1 MRWLIFLALPSAVL
15 SMGMSVHPG
24 FPVEVGSVLFSSPIA
39 TDIDDNGFT
48 DIVICSWDNG
58 LHILLQDRAGFN
70 RVKYKSLDIETSGET
85 LTPLL
90 LDTNDDNQK
99 DVVWTTDEGV
109 LYLFPYNMSPAGG
122 ERYELTGRQPTSSPS
137 AYIDDNYTFIVQP
150 QPESGLLLI
159 DIRNH
164 ITKTIVSNRSIT
176 SDVAVSDID
185 ADGIPEIMFASTDGT
200 IYAVGVEDPSLSE
213 WSYRTTTEFMGGFS
227 LADVDRD
234 LKLEVFTCSVDGTL
248 YGIDDDGTSLPHFPV
263 DISDGIITHGA
274 ITTPAVG
281 DMNSD
286 GVYEIAVTTGIPQA
300 ETGSIKLYSVDG
312 LEVGSYTSR
321 KGGFLSSPVLVNIDM
336 DSELEVFGISYQ
348 GEEVALNYD
357 GSMVEGF
364 PRNAPEGTYS
374 STPAYGDI
382 DSDGYAEFIIV
393 NEQGGLYLYDLDVV
407 YVASPWAM
415 ESGGPL
421 HNGISSP
428 FTYQDPSLKA
438 SQSGRFVTLKWRNIQ
453 SIEKWTLKRKLYD
466 EDEFTIL
473 TEIPSGKN
481 SYKDPIIDETESIT
495 YIIEGLISDTVVVSD
510 QTTIYPKSTE
520 TEEAKATLVNS
531 YPNPFSEMVTIEYSV
546 EGESQNVRIAIYDV
560 SGKLVRLLEDAVVG
574 VGDHNVTWN
583 GISDSGA
590 MVSNGVYFCRL
601 ESNTSTS
608 TRTIILVR

>member
-24 FPVEVGSVLFSSPIA
+24 FPVEVGSVLLSSPIV

-90 LDTNDDNQK
+90 IDTNDDNQK

-234 LKLEVFTCSVDGTL
+234 LKLEVFICSVDGTL

-274 ITTPAVG
+274 ITTPPERA
-281 DMNSD
+281 
-286 GVYEIAVTTGIPQA
+286 
-300 ETGSIKLYSVDG
+300 
-312 LEVGSYTSR
+312 
-321 KGGFLSSPVLVNIDM
+321 
-336 DSELEVFGISYQ
+336 DS
-348 GEEVALNYD
+348 
-357 GSMVEGF
+357 
-364 PRNAPEGTYS
+364 
-374 STPAYGDI
+374 
-382 DSDGYAEFIIV
+382 
-393 NEQGGLYLYDLDVV
+393 
-407 YVASPWAM
+407 
-415 ESGGPL
+415 
-421 HNGISSP
+421 
-428 FTYQDPSLKA
+428 
-438 SQSGRFVTLKWRNIQ
+438 
-453 SIEKWTLKRKLYD
+453 
-466 EDEFTIL
+466 
-473 TEIPSGKN
+473 
-481 SYKDPIIDETESIT
+481 
-495 YIIEGLISDTVVVSD
+495 
-510 QTTIYPKSTE
+510 
-520 TEEAKATLVNS
+520 
-531 YPNPFSEMVTIEYSV
+531 
-546 EGESQNVRIAIYDV
+546 
-560 SGKLVRLLEDAVVG
+560 
-574 VGDHNVTWN
+574 
-583 GISDSGA
+583 
-590 MVSNGVYFCRL
+590 
-601 ESNTSTS
+601 
-608 TRTIILVR
+608 